1 MLVVYPKRFRG
12 EFGALMLQHFEDTES
27 RGLRYWA
34 WIMHDMAVGSLREQL
49 SEWREQMSKIA
60 LLAAGILVLPFGFVM
75 INVLQYE
82 LGIPIPWN
90 PYNNVY
96 DQISG
101 TSWTILFD
109 AVILLSPMVA
119 FALVVMSQVGIS
131 SEGDKAM
138 LSRIEIRKASRLA
151 YVVVGTSVALLG
163 AMGLYLVFENLPC
176 LLGQQV
182 SC

>member
-1 MLVVYPKRFRG
+1 L
-12 EFGALMLQHFEDTES
+12 
-27 RGLRYWA
+27 
-34 WIMHDMAVGSLREQL
+34 
-49 SEWREQMSKIA
+49 
-60 LLAAGILVLPFGFVM
+60 
-75 INVLQYE
+75 E
-82 LGIPIPWN
+82 LFGIPVPWN

-109 AVILLSPMVA
+109 AVILLSPIVA
-119 FALVVMSQVGIS
+119 FAIVVMSQVGIS